1 MVIRNRRWTIN
12 ILLFIATTITTTVVG
27 AFYANERYDE
37 WFRLSFLLSGWV
49 FSVPLMSILVV
60 HEMGHYLTGRRRYMD
75 VTPPYFIPAPP
86 PLGTFGA
93 FIKIR
98 SPIFNRSA
106 LVEVGASGPV
116 AGSIVAI
123 PLLVVG
129 LLLSEFRPQLV
140 PTQGFSF
147 GSSMILELLCLAVYG
162 DFSSSS
168 TVLLHPTAMAAWFGL
183 FVTAMNLLPIGQ
195 LDGGHVV
202 YGLFGSKAA
211 RVVSFVAF
219 LLLLPLAFLWPGW
232 LMFALLVLVL
242 GLRHPPPIDPESP
255 PTRSARILGWV
266 AVVLFI
272 VTFIP
277 VPIGMPE

>member
-1 MVIRNRRWTIN
+1 
-12 ILLFIATTITTTVVG
+12 
-27 AFYANERYDE
+27 
-37 WFRLSFLLSGWV
+37 
-49 FSVPLMSILVV
+49 
-60 HEMGHYLTGRRRYMD
+60 MD

-93 FIKIR
+93 FIKIK

-129 LLLSEFRPQLV
+129 LALSEFRPQLV
-140 PTQGFSF
+140 QTQGFSF
-147 GSSMILELLCLAVYG
+147 GSSIMLELLSLMVFG
-162 DFSSSS
+162 DFSFNA

-202 YGLFGSKAA
+202 YGLFGPRTAQVISIGA
-211 RVVSFVAF
+211 FV
-219 LLLLPLAFLWPGW
+219 LLLPLALVWPGW

-242 GLRHPPPIDPESP
+242 GLRHPPPLDPHTP
-255 PTRSARILGWV
+255 PNRTAKVLGWV

-272 VTFIP
+272 MTFIP
-277 VPIGMPE
+277 VPIGIPE

>member
-1 MVIRNRRWTIN
+1 V
-12 ILLFIATTITTTVVG
+12 LFVATAITTTFVG
-27 AFYANERYDE
+27 AFYANETYE
-37 WFRLSFLLSGWV
+37 HWLTFFLRGWV

-60 HEMGHYLTGRRRYMD
+60 HEMGHYLAGRRRFMD

-93 FIKIR
+93 FIKIK

-123 PLLVVG
+123 PLLVIG
-129 LLLSEFRPQLV
+129 LALSEFRPQMV
-140 PTQGFSF
+140 QAQGFSF
-147 GSSMILELLCLAVYG
+147 GSSIILEVLCLAVFG
-162 DFSSSS
+162 DFSFNA

-202 YGLFGSKAA
+202 YGLFGPRAA
-211 RVVSFVAF
+211 RVISFAAF
-219 LLLLPLAFLWPGW
+219 LLLLPLAILWPGW

-242 GLRHPPPIDPESP
+242 GLRHPPPIDPYTSP
-255 PTRSARILGWV
+255 SRSARVLGWV
-266 AVVLFI
+266 AVVLF
-272 VTFIP
+272 VMTFIL
-277 VPIGMPE
+277 VPIGIPE